1 MSLPQ
6 LTPALLQ
13 QRTELSPNFDSLLA
27 LPEKII
33 QFGTGVLLRGLP
45 DYFVNK
51 ANQQGIFNG
60 RIVVVKSTN
69 KGGVDAF
76 SEQSNLFT
84 HCVRGIENGQP
95 VEETFI
101 NTAISRTLSARNNWE
116 QILECA
122 RNPEIR
128 IVISNT
134 TEVGIQYV
142 EDNLQAAPPESFPG
156 KLTAY
161 LLERFKTF
169 GGSVESGMVIVPT
182 ELIVDNGNKL
192 RDIVSQQA
200 KEHNLGADFINW
212 LETANHFCSS
222 LVDRIVPGQ
231 PDAETLASLTAE
243 LGYKD
248 ELLIMSEVYRLWAI
262 QGGEAVKSVLS
273 FAPADSGVVIE
284 EDIDLFRELKLRLL
298 NGTHTL
304 ASGLC
309 YLSGLDTV
317 RQSMENP
324 ETSAFI
330 AGVMLNELAPAIPY
344 EVDLAQAQE
353 FGNQVLDRFRNPF
366 IKHQLIDITVQYTA
380 KMKMRN
386 VPTLLNHYKQ
396 TTKVPTLFAKGFA
409 AFLRFMKA
417 AEVENGQYYG
427 LRDGVKYPIKCDSA
441 AYFYEKWQTYGANSA
456 ALVDNVLADTA
467 LWGTDLSVLPGF
479 AEAVKQ
485 NL

>member
-6 LTPALLQ
+6 LSPALLQ
-13 QRTELSPNFDSLLA
+13 QRPNLSRTTELLT

-45 DYFVNK
+45 DYFVHK
-51 ANQQGIFNG
+51 ANEQGMFNG

-76 SEQSNLFT
+76 SDQSNLFT
-84 HCVRGIENGQP
+84 HCVRGIEGGQP
-95 VEETFI
+95 VEETFV
-101 NTAISRTLSARNNWE
+101 NTAISRTLSARDNWA
-116 QILECA
+116 QIMECA

-142 EDNLQAAPPESFPG
+142 PDNLQAAPPESFPG

-161 LLERFKTF
+161 LFERFKAF
-169 GGSVESGMVIVPT
+169 GGSAESGMVIVPT
-182 ELIVDNGNKL
+182 ELIVDNGSKL
-192 RDIVSQQA
+192 QEIVIRQA
-200 KEHNLGADFINW
+200 NEHQLGADFVTW

-231 PDAETLASLTAE
+231 PDKETLAALTAE
-243 LGYKD
+243 LGYRD

-262 QGGEAVKSVLS
+262 QGGDAVRAVLS

-284 EDIDLFRELKLRLL
+284 KDIDLFRELKLRLL

-304 ASGLC
+304 SSGLC

-317 RQSMENP
+317 RQSMENS
-324 ETSAFI
+324 ETAAFI

-344 EVDLAQAQE
+344 EVDLARAQE

-396 TTKVPTLFAKGFA
+396 SNEAPALFAKGFA

-417 AEVENGQYYG
+417 TAVENGQYYG
-427 LRDGVKYPIKCDSA
+427 LRDGVTYPIKCDSA
-441 AYFYEKWQTYGANSA
+441 SYFYEKWQEFGADSA
-456 ALVDNVLADTA
+456 LLVDLVLADTE
-467 LWGTDLSVLPGF
+467 LWGADLSALPGF